1 MHLRHWWH
9 LRAAEKF
16 LKKMTWEQR
25 ELADRAICDFGYVGS
40 VIPWAMDAYPAAC
53 HKMMK
58 RILTTPAD
66 EIIAELHDAEVEFA
80 IPQVEDSGDGSVFSV
95 DTAVMRRHYSPEKRA
110 MLAGATLRSYIE
122 VDPYAEDDVRGG
134 YIAGI
139 IRDDE
144 GVPACFKVAR
154 TPDLDG
160 PFSYIAATEVE
171 FYEPWDSPLQPWWMY
186 EEDEEYDE
194 TADKDEDDELGET
207 D

>member
-9 LRAAEKF
+9 MRAAEK
-16 LKKMTWEQR
+16 LLAKMTPEQK
-25 ELADRAICDFGYVGS
+25 ELAGRAIDDFGFIGS
-40 VIPWAMDAYPAAC
+40 VMPWTMDAYPGAC
-53 HKMMK
+53 HRMMK
-58 RILTTPAD
+58 RILTKPA
-66 EIIAELHDAEVEFA
+66 EEVAEELHDAEVQFA
-80 IPQVEDSGDGSVFSV
+80 IPQSEDFGDGGVFSV
-95 DTAVMRRHYSPEKRA
+95 DTAVLRRNYDPEKRA

-154 TPDLDG
+154 TPELEG

-171 FYEPWDSPLQPWWMY
+171 FYEPWDTPLPPWWMY
-186 EEDEEYDE
+186 DEDADEEP
-194 TADKDEDDELGET
+194 EDDEVDDVGSDTEI
-207 D
+207 